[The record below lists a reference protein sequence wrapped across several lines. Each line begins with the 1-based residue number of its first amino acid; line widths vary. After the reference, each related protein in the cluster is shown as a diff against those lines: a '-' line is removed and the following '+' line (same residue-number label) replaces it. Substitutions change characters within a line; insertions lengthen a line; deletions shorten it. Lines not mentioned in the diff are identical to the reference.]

1 MNLIENIISIISP
14 IGMLIV
20 PIYALINIHISKYHL
35 KVMDKII
42 YGQVYDEDNYIHK
55 AIRTIDC
62 IGYFVRK
69 RNRERLPIKTQKEI
83 MALDKKFRR
92 PFMMLWGLLIV
103 MMIIIVIIAILEVFY
118 PKPDYLL

>member
-1 MNLIENIISIISP
+1 MKFIEDIYAVIANSI
-14 IGMLIV
+14 MLIV
-20 PIYALINIHISKYHL
+20 PIYALINIHISRYHL

-42 YGQVYDEDNYIHK
+42 YGQVYDDDNYIHK

>member
-1 MNLIENIISIISP
+1 MKFIEDIYAVIANSI
-14 IGMLIV
+14 MLIA
-20 PIYALINIHISKYHL
+20 PIYALINIHISRYHL